1 MNPLRRERR
10 LAPLFVFVVALL
22 ARTAYWLY
30 RGTAVGADTSGY
42 LRACEVL
49 ATEGP
54 IAFAFGHK
62 GILYSGFTIPLCGV
76 LSIPGATFGLWV
88 AFQILLASFGSVL
101 IYKIGTE
108 LVDRQTGILSG
119 LAMAVLWDTF
129 QWDVYVLSDSLFTFG
144 MVLALGALAW
154 HHREGTIASRVAVFA
169 TMGYLLISRP
179 HGFPI
184 VMGWVLYDLLPRGDQ
199 RRLGLFSTRWIPLL
213 GGTSVVAVIPY
224 AVQRYNLLDVWQSG
238 ELIIYESEYAY
249 PYVSEATGGTVGFV
263 LSNLHHLLVMG
274 ILKTGLFFIPAL
286 PRHSAI
292 HIGINL
298 VTYLPIT
305 AIGFVGLARAWK
317 NDFHLFRMWA
327 TPVIVL
333 IGITAVTFVSWDLR
347 YRAALGPAFAL
358 AFGYAVATI
367 LPLGDT
373 DD

>member
-1 MNPLRRERR
+1 M
-10 LAPLFVFVVALL
+10 APLFVFIVALL
-22 ARTAYWLY
+22 ARTAYWIY
-30 RGTAVGADTSGY
+30 GGTAVGADTNGY

-54 IAFAFGHK
+54 VAFVFGHK
-62 GILYSGFTIPLCGV
+62 GILYSGFTVPLCSV
-76 LSIPGATFGLWV
+76 LSIPGATFDLWV
-88 AFQILLASFGSVL
+88 IVQILLASLGSVL

-108 LVDRQTGILSG
+108 LVDRPAGVLSG

-144 MVLALGALAW
+144 MVLVLGALAW
-154 HHREGTIASRVAVFA
+154 HHREETTASRVAVFA
-169 TMGYLLISRP
+169 TMGYLLVSRP

-184 VMGWVLYDLLPRGDQ
+184 VMGWVLYDLFPKGDK

-213 GGTSVVAVIPY
+213 GGASLVAAIPY
-224 AVQRYNLLDVWQSG
+224 AVQRYYLLDVWESG
-238 ELIIYESEYAY
+238 ELIIYESGYAY
-249 PYVSEATGGTVGFV
+249 PYVSEATGGIVGFV

-286 PRHSAI
+286 PRHSAV
-292 HIGINL
+292 HIAVNL

-305 AIGFVGLARAWK
+305 AVGFVGLAQAWK
-317 NDFHLFRMWA
+317 NDFRLFRMWA
-327 TPVIVL
+327 SPVIVL
-333 IGITAVTFVSWDLR
+333 AGVTAVTFVSWDLR
-347 YRAALGPAFAL
+347 YRAPLGPVFAL
-358 AFGYAVATI
+358 AFGYAVTTT